1 MILVYLFQIIINLA
15 ILVKLIKYNDKCEC
29 YNKIIKNIVKFTSVL
44 SILILFFNIYID
56 TLETRKPNLKLLHIN
71 NILQI
76 IPLLNIPMILLL
88 YFTQDFKKKCACN
101 VDNLIGLQLIV
112 IFIPALILLFSMK
125 ITGDYI

>member
-1 MILVYLFQIIINLA
+1 MNIILTFLTFLIYLFQIIINLA
-15 ILVKLIKYNDKCEC
+15 ILVKLIKYNDKCDC

-44 SILILFFNIYID
+44 SILILFFNLYLSGLDKYNISS
-56 TLETRKPNLKLLHIN
+56 LLLIN
-71 NILQI
+71 PVML
-76 IPLLNIPMILLL
+76 LLL

-112 IFIPALILLFSMK
+112 IFIPALILSFSMI